1 MLKDL
6 VVGANSHCRKVL
18 LLVVLASIVDGLSD
32 DVMDAAD
39 RDIRLEQISQQ
50 FDDPAQ
56 RTAENKEQR

>member
-39 RDIRLEQISQQ
+39 RDIHLEQITQQ
-50 FDDPAQ
+50 FDDPTQ
-56 RTAENKEQR
+56 